1 MAAAGN
7 ATYTA
12 YSLAPKNMAIYGK
25 VQNVT
30 SAVESN
36 ARGNLAAG
44 RSVSSPAEPSP
55 GALPGPKPP
64 VPLLPSA
71 CWTAAALA
79 SF

>member
-1 MAAAGN
+1 MTRLAAGN

-30 SAVESN
+30 SAVEAN

-44 RSVSSPAEPSP
+44 RSV
-55 GALPGPKPP
+55 PGPAQP
-64 VPLLPSA
+64 
-71 CWTAAALA
+71 ALA
-79 SF
+79 AFRVVWCRP